1 MLAPA
6 GRPIGLAGSPKP
18 VSLKPAPPPAT
29 PEAAAEEA
37 QELIEMIPLELELD
51 LAEMELLGASGD
63 LLG

>member
-18 VSLKPAPPPAT
+18 VSLKPAPAPAT

-63 LLG
+63 LLR